1 MKKRNL
7 KSLNLNKSLVS
18 NFQKNVLNGGTGTI
32 ISINTLNSIID
43 GPGCDSNAGCTG
55 GPNETLSCPLDSCAC
70 TGPLTG
76 CGSNK

>member
-7 KSLNLNKSLVS
+7 KSLNLNKKSVS
-18 NFQKNVLNGGTGTI
+18 NLQGRFVNGGGTSI
-32 ISINTLNSIID
+32 IMTLNSILD

-55 GPNETLSCPLDSCAC
+55 GPNETLTCPLDSCAC

-76 CGSNK
+76 CTGNK